1 LSSAWLIFNVGR
13 KKNTMSD
20 ITHFC
25 DLNSPAEFKEAIV
38 DHLKLRELCSKTGI
52 KRLRQYLAY
61 INPDRKVEIAIISS
75 EIEEKIEIRVSR
87 RSAIALTISFLAVVV
102 SIASASAAWI
112 SYLSARASR
121 ADSVPAQLP
130 ASEKKAPNQ
139 TLVPTPMSVTPAAN
153 APVAPA
159 TGAAHL

>member
-1 LSSAWLIFNVGR
+1 LNVGQR
-13 KKNTMSD
+13 KKAMSD

-25 DLNSPAEFKEAIV
+25 DLNSPPELQEAIV
-38 DHLKLRELCSKTGI
+38 DHPKLRELCSATGV

-61 INPDRKVEIAIISS
+61 INPARKVEIAIISS

-87 RSAIALTISFLAVVV
+87 RNAIALTISILAVVV

-121 ADSVPAQLP
+121 VNSVPAQLP

-139 TLVPTPMSVTPAAN
+139 TPEPT
-153 APVAPA
+153 APSGRGSP
-159 TGAAHL
+159 